1 MIVIEQILN
10 GVEFGIALFLVS
22 AGLTL
27 IFGVM
32 GVINLSH
39 GSLYMIGAY
48 AAALILGH
56 TGSALLAVL
65 GGLAAAAAS
74 GVMIELVVVRRLY
87 DRDPL
92 QQVLATFA
100 LILIINQGAV
110 MLFGRQPLF
119 VAMPSLL

>member
-10 GVEFGIALFLVS
+10 GVQFGITLFLIS

-48 AAALILGH
+48 AAALVVAR
-56 TGSALLAVL
+56 TGSTSLALLA
-65 GGLAAAAAS
+65 GLAAAAAS
-74 GVMIELVVVRRLY
+74 GVVIETVVVRRLY
-87 DRDPL
+87 ERDPL
-92 QQVLATFA
+92 DQVLATFA
-100 LILIINQGAV
+100 LILMINRA
-110 MLFGRQPLF
+110 P
-119 VAMPSLL
+119 

>member
-10 GVEFGIALFLVS
+10 GVEFGITLFLIS

-48 AAALILGH
+48 AAALIIAR
-56 TGSALLAVL
+56 TGSTWLALL
-65 GGLAAAAAS
+65 GGL
-74 GVMIELVVVRRLY
+74 RRVGHERCR
-87 DRDPL
+87 DRDGRG
-92 QQVLATFA
+92 AT
-100 LILIINQGAV
+100 AV
-110 MLFGRQPLF
+110 
-119 VAMPSLL
+119 